1 MKRIRET
8 RVPLLKFEFYG
19 IDIDISYVQIPE
31 EIKNNKNWM
40 DEALNNAMN
49 NSLGRVFPL
58 SGYKSNLIIKE
69 LLPKN
74 EEKEKIKI
82 FRSALILLKI
92 WAKSKNTY
100 II

>member
-49 NSLGRVFPL
+49 NTGCA
-58 SGYKSNLIIKE
+58 KSNGPVFNQYFFSSIEIIH
-69 LLPKN
+69 
-74 EEKEKIKI
+74 IYI
-82 FRSALILLKI
+82 YTHFIAFLIL
-92 WAKSKNTY
+92 Y
-100 II
+100 HV